1 VDRSNAIRRGG
12 AVTLA
17 GLLLVG
23 SAVPLVAQSPS
34 AAAPAVPEPETK
46 SFVLAIGG
54 PGVSTVGIL
63 ATVADL
69 NADGWSIETPEL
81 TAGELQL
88 QGVASGDFQISSG
101 NGNNVL
107 VAAQQGLPVKAI
119 ASRIKN
125 EWTLYATSDITECAQ
140 LDGKRLAIHSEG
152 SPATFMTRN
161 WIEQNC
167 PGINPEY
174 IILPGS
180 ENRYAALLQGEID
193 ASPIELSDAIAL
205 EAEGGDR
212 FARLTAFADT
222 LPNLLLTPVYAN
234 TQWTAENPNTTTAFL
249 VALLENYR
257 RFNEDP
263 EYFKQRIIEVLPG
276 INQDTL
282 DAVVENYV
290 ALGMYDGTGGIT
302 PEQQQFSIDF
312 ITEAGGIE
320 PGLSPDQA
328 YDRTYLDAALAIL
341 DGTATE

>member
-1 VDRSNAIRRGG
+1 MDRSQVIRRGG
-12 AVTLA
+12 GVSLA
-17 GLLLVG
+17 ALMLTSL
-23 SAVPLVAQSPS
+23 AIPAVAQSPS
-34 AAAPAVPEPETK
+34 AGPVVPEPETK

-69 NADGWSIETPEL
+69 NAAGWDIQTPEL

-88 QGVASGDFQISSG
+88 QGVASGEFQMSSG

-107 VAAQQGLPVKAI
+107 VAAQAGLPVKAI

-125 EWTLYATSDITECAQ
+125 EWTLYATSDITDCAG

-152 SPATFMTRN
+152 SPATFMTRD
-161 WIEQNC
+161 WIAENC
-167 PGINPEY
+167 PGITPEY

-180 ENRYAALLQGEID
+180 ENRYAALIQGEID

-212 FARLTAFADT
+212 FGRLTAFADT
-222 LPNLLLTPVYAN
+222 LPDLLLTPVYAN
-234 TQWTAENPNTTTAFL
+234 TAWTAENPNTTTAFL
-249 VALLENYR
+249 VALLQNQR

-263 EYFKQRIIEVLPG
+263 EYFKARILEVLPG
-276 INQDTL
+276 TNPETL

-290 ALGMYDGTGGIT
+290 GLEMYDPTGGIT
-302 PEQQQFSIDF
+302 PEQQQFTIDF
-312 ITEAGGIE
+312 VTNADGIE
-320 PGLSPDQA
+320 PGLLPEQA

-341 DGTATE
+341 DGTAE